1 MKRLVLVALLA
12 ACAKQAA
19 NEPAAKPMPAEEVQR
34 GKDAC
39 KALVDKACACAE
51 KVPAAKEA
59 CALAQPMP
67 QALELQLEFALSDGT
82 KKNDALAA
90 QAGVRK
96 VVKECIEQT
105 AKLASVGCQ

>member
-1 MKRLVLVALLA
+1 VKRLVLVALLA
-12 ACAKQAA
+12 ACSKQAA
-19 NEPAAKPMPAEEVQR
+19 DEPAAKPMPAEEVQR

-39 KALVDKACACAE
+39 KALVDKACTCAD

-59 CALAQPMP
+59 CDLARPMP
-67 QALELQLEFALSDGT
+67 QALELQLEFASSEGT